1 MASHCDIA
9 GGNLDHYFSSG
20 VSTEKTVISA
30 ARLPMMTNLWN
41 RMMRLISALK
51 VANSFRISA
60 RNSVV

>member
-1 MASHCDIA
+1 LAS
-9 GGNLDHYFSSG
+9 LEWLESLEVLFYFSSG

-51 VANSFRISA
+51 VANYFRISA